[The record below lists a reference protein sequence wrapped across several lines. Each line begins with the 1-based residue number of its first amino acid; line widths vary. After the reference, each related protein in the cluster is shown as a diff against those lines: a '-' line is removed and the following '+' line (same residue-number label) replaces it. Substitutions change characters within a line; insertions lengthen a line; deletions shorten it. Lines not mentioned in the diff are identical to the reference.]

1 MWYFV
6 WQSQETNKRGVV
18 FSTLSDVQRD
28 AKTLLNDEAMAKVV
42 KEILKKIRKKQTK
55 TKQKDQDR
63 LDLLDSKSSCKVIT
77 MIWHKPVG

>member
-28 AKTLLNDEAMAKVV
+28 AKTLLNDEAMAKIV
-42 KEILKKIRKKQTK
+42 KEILKKIR
-55 TKQKDQDR
+55 TKQNKTKDQDR

-77 MIWHKPVG
+77 LIRHKPVG

>member
-42 KEILKKIRKKQTK
+42 KEILKKIRT
-55 TKQKDQDR
+55 
-63 LDLLDSKSSCKVIT
+63 DLIYLIVNPPVKS
-77 MIWHKPVG
+77 